1 MAFVENKGRSDKKRD
16 EKLKEKGGAVWHDPS
31 VDKLKV
37 HIEDKSRLRKLK
49 KTEDETHITG
59 D

>member
-1 MAFVENKGRSDKKRD
+1 MAFVENKGRSDKKRED
-16 EKLKEKGGAVWHDPS
+16 KLKEKGAVWHDPS

-37 HIEDKSRLRKLK
+37 NIEDKSRLRKLK
-49 KTEDETHITG
+49 KTEDETHISG